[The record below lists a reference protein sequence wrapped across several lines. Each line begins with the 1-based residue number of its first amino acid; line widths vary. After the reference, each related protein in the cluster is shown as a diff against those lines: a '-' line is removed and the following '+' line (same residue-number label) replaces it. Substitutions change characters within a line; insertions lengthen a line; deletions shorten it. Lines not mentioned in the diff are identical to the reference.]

1 MTGMCDRGVPSTT
14 GGAALTGRLVRT
26 ALTGV
31 AAAAVAA
38 AVMRVRSAAD
48 ARWPR
53 LVRENHAGR
62 PVSLLEGPAAAAGLL
77 AAAAGV
83 PGGAA
88 KAAALTAVG
97 TAGALGAVDDF
108 AETGSSKGLRGHLGA
123 LAKGRVT
130 TGAVKVIG
138 IPAVSVLACAL
149 LRTDAK
155 TVPGRLA
162 DAVLAGGVV
171 AGTAN
176 LLNLLDLR
184 PGRALKAGTL
194 MVAGQTALDVLAADR
209 GRTAGPTDGA
219 AGSAALV
226 GGVIGTST
234 ALLRDDLA
242 GSTMLGDAGANA
254 LGAAIGLRSA
264 LTASR
269 PRLACEL
276 AVLAALTLASE
287 RVSFTRVIEKTPG
300 LRELDAL
307 GR

>member
-1 MTGMCDRGVPSTT
+1 MRNRVNA
-14 GGAALTGRLVRT
+14 GAASGATVSGRVGR
-26 ALTGV
+26 AAVSGIS
-31 AAAAVAA
+31 AAAVAVG
-38 AVMRVRSAAD
+38 VMQARAAAD
-48 ARWPR
+48 VRWPR

-77 AAAAGV
+77 TAAACV
-83 PGGAA
+83 PGAA
-88 KAAALTAVG
+88 ARAAALTAVG

-108 AETGSSKGLRGHLGA
+108 AETGTSKGLRGHLGA

-155 TVPGRLA
+155 TVPGRIA

-194 MVAGQTALDVLAADR
+194 MVVGQSALDAITGDCGSSDGSAAN
-209 GRTAGPTDGA
+209 TS
-219 AGSAALV
+219 GSAALC
-226 GGVIGTST
+226 GGVVGATA
-234 ALLRDDLA
+234 ALLRDDLD

-269 PRLACEL
+269 PRLVCEL
-276 AVLAALTLASE
+276 AILAALTLASE

>member
-1 MTGMCDRGVPSTT
+1 MRGRALR
-14 GGAALTGRLVRT
+14 AALSGL
-26 ALTGV
+26 
-31 AAAAVAA
+31 AAAVVAA
-38 AVMRVRSAAD
+38 GVMQARSVAD

-77 AAAAGV
+77 AAAVGV
-83 PGGAA
+83 PGGAV
-88 KAAALTAVG
+88 KTAALTAVG
-97 TAGALGAVDDF
+97 TAGALGSVDDF

-123 LAKGRVT
+123 LARGRVT

-138 IPAVSVLACAL
+138 IPVVSVLACGL
-149 LRTDAK
+149 LRTEAASLR
-155 TVPGRLA
+155 GRLA

-184 PGRALKAGTL
+184 PGRALKAGAL
-194 MVAGQTALDVLAADR
+194 MAAGQSALDAVSPARGRIRGAADASAALC
-209 GRTAGPTDGA
+209 GGA
-219 AGSAALV
+219 AGA
-226 GGVIGTST
+226 T
-234 ALLRDDLA
+234 AVLLRDDLG